1 MRAAVIEGVEFAS
14 LGMEDRD
21 GYRSSHCGRHQQSF
35 SLWDVICGADQEW
48 VSRRHTGVPRCSSV
62 VSDGAP
68 ENGVFHFR
76 DSFGDLNATR
86 ARLGAVEDGATAP
99 YTLFVIEDL

>member
-35 SLWDVICGADQEW
+35 SLWDVICGAAKEW
-48 VSRRHTGVPRCSSV
+48 VSGGNTGVPRCSWG

-68 ENGVFHFR
+68 GNGVFPFGYG
-76 DSFGDLNATR
+76 FGDLIPPR
-86 ARLGAVEDGATAP
+86 ARLGVVEDGGAAP
-99 YTLFVIEDL
+99 SP